1 MQKQVIVIGLGQFGM
16 AVARALAT
24 RKIEV
29 LAIDRNQ
36 SRVRT
41 AAPFVA
47 EAVSFDATDADA
59 LARTSPERRDVSVC
73 AIGDESKESSII
85 CTALLRQIGAPRIIA
100 RANDEVHARILRLV
114 GAHEVVNPE
123 REYGER
129 LANHLVYREVLG
141 ELPFGNDLV
150 LTELRAPAAYRDK
163 TLEELALPRRFGLQ
177 VVAIRRE
184 GRPVVSLP
192 EPKETLRDG
201 DVLVV
206 VSREGAVSA
215 LLERES

>member
-16 AVARALAT
+16 ALARALAA
-24 RKIEV
+24 RKVEV
-29 LAIDRNQ
+29 LAVDRNPE
-36 SRVRT
+36 RVR
-41 AAPFVA
+41 AVAPFVA
-47 EAVSFDATDADA
+47 EALRFDATDSEA

-85 CTALLRQIGAPRIIA
+85 CTALLRQIGAPRIVA

-129 LANHLVYREVLG
+129 LANHMVYREVLG
-141 ELPFGNDLV
+141 ELPFGDDLV
-150 LTELRAPAAYRDK
+150 LTELRAPGSSWNK
-163 TLEELALPRRFGLQ
+163 SLEELALPRRFGLQ

-184 GRPVVSLP
+184 GQRAVSLP
-192 EPKETLRDG
+192 EPKERLKEG

-206 VSREGAVSA
+206 VSREGAVQA